1 MVTTTTR
8 ARNPTSPFPSSSSS
22 SPLAM
27 AAGPPPAGFF
37 SFLKHGVLV
46 PARGRGIFLPLL
58 ALTAALAGALLLANS
73 LAVQPRAVDVLLDAD
88 ALSRA
93 DPASAAYPKL
103 VRRFRHDLR
112 SLLVDA
118 ASCVAAAVVAGSAI
132 KIATVFAA
140 VAAFSVSGD
149 GDGGGERR
157 ATVSGFLAA
166 AKGNLWGPVVTI
178 AFGYILE
185 VVCVAAIVAM
195 AMLMVPLLEYSLLL
209 LFLDA
214 MAVLLAALFLVYLTV
229 VCAVALAVSAAEP
242 GKRGAG
248 AVSRA
253 WRLMS
258 GKNAQ
263 AVVYVVATFALAAAV
278 SPVYT
283 LALRWWP
290 RSAPAGAAAGVAYV
304 LLLGAVEVFSVA
316 AVTAYYFE
324 CRESKQAE
332 EDMAV
337 GHHYTKLPNGDE
349 ANI

>member
-1 MVTTTTR
+1 
-8 ARNPTSPFPSSSSS
+8 
-22 SPLAM
+22 M
-27 AAGPPPAGFF
+27 AAAAGTPPGFF
-37 SFLKHGVLV
+37 SFLKHGFLV
-46 PARGRGIFLPLL
+46 PARGRGVFLPLL

-73 LAVQPRAVDVLLDAD
+73 LAVQPRAVAVLLDAD

-93 DPASAAYPKL
+93 DPASAVYPKL
-103 VRRFRHDLR
+103 VRRFHDDLR
-112 SLLVDA
+112 SLLIDA
-118 ASCVAAAVVAGSAI
+118 AACVLAAVVAGSAI
-132 KIATVFAA
+132 KIATVFGA
-140 VAAFSVSGD
+140 VAAFSSSGGGD
-149 GDGGGERR
+149 GEDRR
-157 ATVSGFLAA
+157 ATVSGFLGVAR
-166 AKGNLWGPVVTI
+166 GNVWGPVLTI
-178 AFGYILE
+178 AFGYVLE
-185 VVCVAAIVAM
+185 VVCAGAIVAM
-195 AMLMVPLLEYSLLL
+195 TMLMVPLLEYSLLL

-214 MAVLLAALFLVYLTV
+214 MAVLLASLFFVYLTV

-263 AVVYVVATFALAAAV
+263 AVLYVVATFALAAAV

-290 RSAPAGAAAGVAYV
+290 RSAPAGVAAGVAYV

-324 CRESKQAE
+324 CRDMKQVE
-332 EDMAV
+332 EDMAA

>member
-1 MVTTTTR
+1 
-8 ARNPTSPFPSSSSS
+8 
-22 SPLAM
+22 M

-112 SLLVDA
+112 SLLV
-118 ASCVAAAVVAGSAI
+118 
-132 KIATVFAA
+132 
-140 VAAFSVSGD
+140 
-149 GDGGGERR
+149 
-157 ATVSGFLAA
+157 
-166 AKGNLWGPVVTI
+166 
-178 AFGYILE
+178 
-185 VVCVAAIVAM
+185 
-195 AMLMVPLLEYSLLL
+195 
-209 LFLDA
+209 
-214 MAVLLAALFLVYLTV
+214 
-229 VCAVALAVSAAEP
+229 
-242 GKRGAG
+242 
-248 AVSRA
+248 
-253 WRLMS
+253 
-258 GKNAQ
+258 
-263 AVVYVVATFALAAAV
+263 
-278 SPVYT
+278 
-283 LALRWWP
+283 
-290 RSAPAGAAAGVAYV
+290 
-304 LLLGAVEVFSVA
+304 FSVA

-332 EDMAV
+332 EDMAG

>member
-112 SLLVDA
+112 SLL
-118 ASCVAAAVVAGSAI
+118 
-132 KIATVFAA
+132 
-140 VAAFSVSGD
+140 
-149 GDGGGERR
+149 
-157 ATVSGFLAA
+157 
-166 AKGNLWGPVVTI
+166 
-178 AFGYILE
+178 
-185 VVCVAAIVAM
+185 
-195 AMLMVPLLEYSLLL
+195 
-209 LFLDA
+209 
-214 MAVLLAALFLVYLTV
+214 
-229 VCAVALAVSAAEP
+229 
-242 GKRGAG
+242 
-248 AVSRA
+248 
-253 WRLMS
+253 
-258 GKNAQ
+258 
-263 AVVYVVATFALAAAV
+263 
-278 SPVYT
+278 
-283 LALRWWP
+283 
-290 RSAPAGAAAGVAYV
+290 AAAGVAYV

-332 EDMAV
+332 EDMAG